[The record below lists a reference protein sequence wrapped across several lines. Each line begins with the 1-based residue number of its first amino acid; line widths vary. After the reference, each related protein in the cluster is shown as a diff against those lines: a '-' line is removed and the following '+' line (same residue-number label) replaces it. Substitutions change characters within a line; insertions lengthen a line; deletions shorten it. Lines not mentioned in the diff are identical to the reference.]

1 MSSKLKSHKKP
12 QRCGIFELE
21 TEEMVDVKTEPPKK
35 RGAVRK
41 YYPMK
46 VVHNSLE
53 EEDYLDIAPQIIGLE
68 PHTILTSEGIEEW
81 IDEDDD
87 I

>member
-1 MSSKLKSHKKP
+1 MKSNVKIHKKP
-12 QRCGIFELE
+12 QRSKTYELE
-21 TEEMVDVKTEPPKK
+21 PEEWVEIKTSPPKK
-35 RGAVRK
+35 RNSIRK

-46 VVHNSLE
+46 ITHNSLE
-53 EEDYLDIAPQIIGLE
+53 ENDYFDIAPQIIGLE